1 MHNFVCSSIL
11 TVHHWKKKI
20 GQRKQLCSYMNRL
33 RFVTIHLCCPSN
45 CSLGVFFLKTLL
57 HNQLLIILIVQNKSL
72 SGVIRFLC
80 NSLKLEIITLK
91 KKQSLGMVL
100 SYFMGRA
107 ILRGKRTTTGHI
119 VAGMGVLLNPYR
131 CLYMIA

>member
-11 TVHHWKKKI
+11 TVHHWKKNRTEKI
-20 GQRKQLCSYMNRL
+20 AVFLYESIAVRNY
-33 RFVTIHLCCPSN
+33 TLCCPSN

-57 HNQLLIILIVQNKSL
+57 HNQLLIIPIVQNKSL

-91 KKQSLGMVL
+91 KKTISRDGPFL
-100 SYFMGRA
+100 FHRA
-107 ILRGKRTTTGHI
+107 KNYIEREGLFCAGKEPLPVI
-119 VAGMGVLLNPYR
+119 
-131 CLYMIA
+131 

>member
-11 TVHHWKKKI
+11 TVHHWKKNRTEKI
-20 GQRKQLCSYMNRL
+20 AVFLYESIAVRNY
-33 RFVTIHLCCPSN
+33 TLCCPSN
-45 CSLGVFFLKTLL
+45 YSLGVFFLKTLL
-57 HNQLLIILIVQNKSL
+57 HNQLLIIPIVQNKSL

>member
-11 TVHHWKKKI
+11 TVHHWKKNRTEKI
-20 GQRKQLCSYMNRL
+20 AVFLYESIAVRNY
-33 RFVTIHLCCPSN
+33 TLCCPSN
-45 CSLGVFFLKTLL
+45 CSLGVYFLKTLL
-57 HNQLLIILIVQNKSL
+57 HNQLLIIPIVQNKSL

-100 SYFMGRA
+100 SYFIELEIILKGRGYFA
-107 ILRGKRTTTGHI
+107 REKNHYRSYSGGN
-119 VAGMGVLLNPYR
+119 GGVIKPV
-131 CLYMIA
+131 

>member
-11 TVHHWKKKI
+11 TVHHWKKKYGTEKI
-20 GQRKQLCSYMNRL
+20 AVL
-33 RFVTIHLCCPSN
+33 RYESIAVRNYTLCCPSN

-57 HNQLLIILIVQNKSL
+57 HNQLLIIPIVQNKSL

-91 KKQSLGMVL
+91 KKNNL
-100 SYFMGRA
+100 
-107 ILRGKRTTTGHI
+107 
-119 VAGMGVLLNPYR
+119 
-131 CLYMIA
+131 